1 VNRAIFTT
9 QKPTR
14 AAGRSRTSR
23 IYDEAVQR
31 LGETAWRARRA
42 AHEARVDRWLEPYL
56 YRRGRAIAHPI
67 DDFLFTYYSYRPAA
81 LRRWHPGIG
90 VELAG
95 AAARSFQGVRGYV
108 VISGQARVD
117 LAVESSRRRQVAS
130 IRRLLSATAE
140 RPAHLGCFGL
150 HEWAMVYRE
159 PADAVRHP
167 AYALRL
173 GSRGTDQVVESHRVT
188 CTHFDAFRFFT
199 EPARGLNV
207 VQPTRATEAA
217 FEQPGCLH
225 ATMDL
230 YRWAYTLAPLT
241 ASELV
246 ADCFELAYEVR
257 QLDMRAS
264 PYDFSGLGVEP
275 VRIETA
281 EGKAA
286 YLSAQ
291 QGFAERG
298 ARLRSRLVDVCA
310 AVETASSARAA
321 SRT

>member
-14 AAGRSRTSR
+14 AATGTRTSR

-31 LGETAWRARRA
+31 LDETAWLARRS
-42 AHEARVDRWLEPYL
+42 AHEARVDRYVQPYL
-56 YRRGRAIAHPI
+56 YRRGRAITHPI

-81 LRRWHPGIG
+81 LRRWHPGLG
-90 VELAG
+90 LELAG
-95 AAARSFQGVRGYV
+95 SAARDFQSVRGYV
-108 VISGQARVD
+108 VTDESARVD
-117 LAVESSRRRQVAS
+117 LTVEPSRRRQVAS

-159 PADAVRHP
+159 PADTVRHP
-167 AYALRL
+167 AYPLRL
-173 GSRGTDQVVESHRVT
+173 GSRSTDEVVESHRVT

-230 YRWAYTLAPLT
+230 YRWAYTLAPFT

-264 PYDFSGLGVEP
+264 PYDFSRLGVEP

-291 QGFAERG
+291 QGFAQRG
-298 ARLRSRLVDVCA
+298 SLLRSRLVDVC
-310 AVETASSARAA
+310 VTIEAA
-321 SRT
+321 S

>member
-1 VNRAIFTT
+1 
-9 QKPTR
+9 
-14 AAGRSRTSR
+14 
-23 IYDEAVQR
+23 VQR
-31 LGETAWRARRA
+31 LDETAWQARRS
-42 AHEARVDRWLEPYL
+42 AHEARVDRYVQPYL
-56 YRRGRAIAHPI
+56 YRRGRAIVHPI

-90 VELAG
+90 LELGGSAT
-95 AAARSFQGVRGYV
+95 RDFQSVRGYV
-108 VISGQARVD
+108 VTGDRARVD
-117 LAVESSRRRQVAS
+117 LTVEPARRRQVAS
-130 IRRLLSATAE
+130 IRRLLSATAG

-159 PADAVRHP
+159 PADTVRHP
-167 AYALRL
+167 AYPLRL

-199 EPARGLNV
+199 EPARARNV

-230 YRWAYTLAPLT
+230 YRWAYTLAPFT

-264 PYDFSGLGVEP
+264 PYDFSRLGVEP

-291 QGFAERG
+291 QGFAQRG
-298 ARLRSRLVDVCA
+298 SLLRSRLVDVC
-310 AVETASSARAA
+310 VTIEAA
-321 SRT
+321 S

>member
-14 AAGRSRTSR
+14 AVAGACTSR
-23 IYDEAVQR
+23 IYDDAVQR
-31 LGETAWRARRA
+31 LDETAWCARRS
-42 AHEARVDRWLEPYL
+42 AHEARVDRYVGPYL

-95 AAARSFQGVRGYV
+95 SAASDFHSVRGYV
-108 VISGQARVD
+108 VTGDGARVD
-117 LAVESSRRRQVAS
+117 LAVEPSRRRQVAS
-130 IRRLLSATAE
+130 IRRLLCATGE

-159 PADAVRHP
+159 PAATVRHP
-167 AYALRL
+167 AYPLRL

-188 CTHFDAFRFFT
+188 CTHFDAYRFFT
-199 EPARGLNV
+199 EPARALNV

-230 YRWAYTLAPLT
+230 YRWAYTLAPFT

-264 PYDFSGLGVEP
+264 PYDFSRLGVEP

-291 QGFAERG
+291 RGFAERG
-298 ARLRSRLVDVCA
+298 SKLRSRLVDVCVT
-310 AVETASSARAA
+310 VEAA
-321 SRT
+321 S

>member
-1 VNRAIFTT
+1 
-9 QKPTR
+9 
-14 AAGRSRTSR
+14 
-23 IYDEAVQR
+23 
-31 LGETAWRARRA
+31 
-42 AHEARVDRWLEPYL
+42 
-56 YRRGRAIAHPI
+56 
-67 DDFLFTYYSYRPAA
+67 
-81 LRRWHPGIG
+81 
-90 VELAG
+90 
-95 AAARSFQGVRGYV
+95 
-108 VISGQARVD
+108 
-117 LAVESSRRRQVAS
+117 VAS

-159 PADAVRHP
+159 PADTVRHP
-167 AYALRL
+167 AYPLRL

-188 CTHFDAFRFFT
+188 CTHFDAYRFFT

-230 YRWAYTLAPLT
+230 YRWAYTLAPFT

-291 QGFAERG
+291 RDFAERG
-298 ARLRSRLVDVCA
+298 SQLRSRLVDVCV
-310 AVETASSARAA
+310 AVEAA
-321 SRT
+321 S

>member
-14 AAGRSRTSR
+14 AVARARTSR

-31 LGETAWRARRA
+31 LDETAWRGRRS
-42 AHEARVDRWLEPYL
+42 AHEARVDRHVEPYL

-95 AAARSFQGVRGYV
+95 SAARDFESVRGYV
-108 VISGQARVD
+108 VTGDGARVD
-117 LAVESSRRRQVAS
+117 LTVASSRRRQVAS

-159 PADAVRHP
+159 PADTVRHP
-167 AYALRL
+167 AYPLRL
-173 GSRGTDQVVESHRVT
+173 GSRGTDQVVESHRLT
-188 CTHFDAFRFFT
+188 CTHFEAYRFFT

-207 VQPTRATEAA
+207 VQPTRATEAS

-230 YRWAYTLAPLT
+230 YRWAYTLAPFT

-264 PYDFSGLGVEP
+264 PYDFSSLGVEP

-291 QGFAERG
+291 RGFAERG
-298 ARLRSRLVDVCA
+298 SELRSRLVEVCV
-310 AVETASSARAA
+310 AVEAA
-321 SRT
+321 S